1 MPVDFPQRHVAPLQE
16 LASRLFESRKTG
28 LPLDQLAR
36 DLMRG
41 FYDVCAY
48 AGLDDVLDALE
59 VTERVSLE
67 ERESLF
73 AALVA
78 QLVAIELDG
87 GGPRNAKPTQMATCV
102 VKALDLNVVEVA
114 EDTLALGDDVRTA
127 VSAAIDEVVKLE
139 LAIPAVR
146 EAIIAEARARCDA
159 SFESTFNKITA
170 QLDDRG
176 TQLLKQPK
184 VPIDASHAVQR
195 ALTEARTAVIA
206 RVAAAAIDRVV
217 QVLPAEA
224 AARLDR
230 PITVR
235 STPREVAIKRAIDP
249 RVGMV
254 QAKVVQSLRDSVTE
268 LARLGWHA
276 PEQTVLPY
284 GASKTFEIGD
294 VIEHVKFGRGT
305 VKARLASR
313 VDVEFSEGM
322 VTLVHVPPGGA
333 AKPSSAPPPRR
344 APPPRPVASDDE
356 QS

>member
-1 MPVDFPQRHVAPLQE
+1 MPVDFPQRQVAPLQE

-36 DLMRG
+36 DLLRG
-41 FYDVCAY
+41 FYDVCVY
-48 AGLDDVLDALE
+48 AGLDQVLDALE
-59 VTERVSLE
+59 VTERLSLE
-67 ERESLF
+67 EREPRF

-78 QLVAIELDG
+78 ELVAIELDG
-87 GGPRNAKPTQMATCV
+87 GGPRNAKPTQMAACV
-102 VKALDLNVVEVA
+102 VKALDLNVIEVE
-114 EDTLALGDDVRTA
+114 EDTLPLGDDVRTA
-127 VSAAIDEVVKLE
+127 MAAAINDVITTE
-139 LAIPAVR
+139 LAVPAVR
-146 EAIIAEARARCDA
+146 EAIIAEARTRCD
-159 SFESTFNKITA
+159 ESLQGTFNKITA

-206 RVAAAAIDRVV
+206 RVAATALERVRE
-217 QVLPAEA
+217 VLPPEA

-235 STPREVAIKRAIDP
+235 STPREVAIKRVVDP
-249 RVGMV
+249 RVGMI
-254 QAKVVQSLRDSVTE
+254 QAKVVQTLVDSVTE

-276 PEQTVLPY
+276 PEQTVIPY

-313 VDVEFSEGM
+313 IDVEFDEGQ
-322 VTLVHVPPGGA
+322 VTLVHVPPGGP
-333 AKPSSAPPPRR
+333 AKASSAPPPRR
-344 APPPRPVASDDE
+344 TAPVRAVATDDE
-356 QS
+356 PS